1 MLELRVLTGT
11 HAGARVLLPD
21 TPQQL
26 GSDPSCDLVLS
37 DEGLL
42 ARHAAIEAREDGTVV
57 LRWLSDPQRE
67 LVLSPGEA
75 VDLGPVRIAIEE
87 ADSPWRDD
95 VPLREPDA
103 MDEIGDLAPGASDTD
118 PERAARRS
126 ARKGANPAA
135 GATDT
140 GVGGGAGWLADL
152 LTRAGPALVWV
163 LAALGGLGLVATLLI
178 NALGPATTAALPN
191 ITAGTTSG
199 TTLGITPGTAPA
211 SPPTDPAVAPEAAP
225 GRPSSPTA
233 EAMAQAKAVI
243 EPLGLGKRVRVEP
256 DRLAG
261 LRVRAAFLDEVQ
273 VQSLREAL
281 ARLPTPPRL
290 QIIPAAQIQSQ
301 LDEALI
307 THETGPATQL
317 EAVPTGE
324 GRYRIQGRVS
334 SPGQREALMALL
346 ARAAPLAQG
355 LESALRTGEDEAQ
368 ALLQAMKE
376 LGLAEVEGEWTG
388 TRLEARVRIQ
398 QAALPRW
405 ERALAGLATQ
415 HPVPFRVSIT
425 RLIAPTVTALPFALR
440 SVVGG
445 TMPFVTLGD
454 GRRLTVDGQ
463 VDGWRLLAIRPEA
476 VVFENAEGARI
487 TLER

>member
-42 ARHAAIEAREDGTVV
+42 ARHAAIESREDGTVV
-57 LRWLSDPQRE
+57 LRWLADPPRE

-75 VDLGPVRIAIEE
+75 ADIGPVRIAIEE

-103 MDEIGDLAPGASDTD
+103 MDEIGDLATGASDTD

-126 ARKGANPAA
+126 ARKGAHPAA

-178 NALGPATTAALPN
+178 NALGPATTVALPKV
-191 ITAGTTSG
+191 TAGTTPG
-199 TTLGITPGTAPA
+199 TTPA
-211 SPPTDPAVAPEAAP
+211 TTPTDPAVAAGAAP

-233 EAMAQAKAVI
+233 EAMAQANAVI

-261 LRVRAAFLDEVQ
+261 LRVRAAFLDEGQ

-281 ARLPTPPRL
+281 TRLPTPPRL
-290 QIIPAAQIQSQ
+290 QIIHAAQIQSQ

-317 EAVPTGE
+317 EAVATGE

-368 ALLQAMKE
+368 ALLLAMKE

>member
-57 LRWLSDPQRE
+57 LRWLSDPPRE
-67 LVLSPGEA
+67 VVLSPGEA

-87 ADSPWRDD
+87 ADSPWRED

-103 MDEIGDLAPGASDTD
+103 MDEIGDLAPGAGDTD

-135 GATDT
+135 GAAAGT
-140 GVGGGAGWLADL
+140 GVGGSATWLADQ

-178 NALGPATTAALPN
+178 NALGPATTGATAASPS
-191 ITAGTTSG
+191 ATSG
-199 TTLGITPGTAPA
+199 TT
-211 SPPTDPAVAPEAAP
+211 PTDPSASAGAAP
-225 GRPSSPTA
+225 GRPSSPMA
-233 EAMAQAKAVI
+233 EAMAQASAAI

-261 LRVRAAFLDEVQ
+261 LRVRAAFLDEGQ

-290 QIIPAAQIQSQ
+290 QVMNASQIQSQ

-307 THETGPATQL
+307 TQDTGTATQL

-324 GRYRIQGRVS
+324 GRYRIQGRVA
-334 SPGQREALMALL
+334 SPAQRDALMALL

-355 LESALRTGEDEAQ
+355 LDSALRTGEDEAQ

-376 LGLAEVEGEWTG
+376 LGLAEVDGEWTG

-415 HPVPFRVSIT
+415 HAVPFRVSIT

-445 TMPFVTLGD
+445 TIPFVTLGD

>member
-42 ARHAAIEAREDGTVV
+42 ARHAAIEAQEDGTVV
-57 LRWLSDPQRE
+57 LRWLSDPPRE

-87 ADSPWRDD
+87 ADSPWRED

-103 MDEIGDLAPGASDTD
+103 MAEIGDLAPGAGDTD
-118 PERAARRS
+118 PERAARRN
-126 ARKGANPAA
+126 ARKAANPAA
-135 GATDT
+135 GAAAGT
-140 GVGGGAGWLADL
+140 GVGGSASWLADQ

-163 LAALGGLGLVATLLI
+163 LAALGGLGLLATLLI
-178 NALGPATTAALPN
+178 NAGGLATTGASPS
-191 ITAGTTSG
+191 ITS
-199 TTLGITPGTAPA
+199 GITPGTT
-211 SPPTDPAVAPEAAP
+211 PTDPSASAGAAP
-225 GRPSSPTA
+225 GRPTSPTA
-233 EAMAQAKAVI
+233 EAMAQASAVI
-243 EPLGLGKRVRVEP
+243 EPLGLGKRVRIEP

-261 LRVRAAFLDEVQ
+261 LRVRAAFLDEGQ

-290 QIIPAAQIQSQ
+290 QVMNAGQIQSQ

-307 THETGPATQL
+307 TQDTGTATQL

-324 GRYRIQGRVS
+324 GRYRIQGRVA

-376 LGLAEVEGEWTG
+376 LGLAEVDGEWTG